1 MQYTFEIILT
11 FYLLF
16 CSRFYSSKDV
26 LELLRET
33 TVVEELN
40 ILWLLS
46 ILLLLLLLGLLAC

>member
-40 ILWLLS
+40 ILGLLS
-46 ILLLLLLLGLLAC
+46 ILLLLLGLLAC